1 MIFAIG
7 AREQSRACAPG
18 TSIAS
23 RRSLMRGC
31 EAQPRR
37 CRDVVQQAAPTLQ
50 DLPMKPLT
58 LLLAGTAL
66 SLSLATALASAQTAG
81 EPVATEPPNAPD
93 QAAAFPEQTRAPQ
106 PAEMP
111 EVTPE
116 VVADGLP
123 QLWAMEFLPDGAMLV
138 TAKEGAMHLVSADG
152 KAGPAIEG
160 VPEVDARGQGGLLDV
175 ALAPDFESSNQIFF
189 SFSEPRD
196 DGNGTSVAA
205 ATLVADESGGGTL
218 EDVTVIFRQMPSY
231 DGTKHFGSRLVF
243 GPDDE
248 LYVTVGERSDV
259 EPRVQSQDPGS
270 GLGKVFRIDTSGEP
284 LEDNPFV
291 GEEGAQPEIWSYGHR
306 NMQSAALDGE
316 GRLWT
321 VEHGPRGGD
330 ELNMPEAGLNYGWP
344 EITYGLEY
352 SGAEVG
358 KGITTQEGLEQPVYY
373 WDPVIAPSGMAL
385 YTGDEFPES
394 TGIVVVHLDDG
405 LVAFEERVPLEA
417 RVRDVK
423 VGPDGAVYAVTEDPD
438 AATSQILRLTS
449 GG

>member
-1 MIFAIG
+1 M
-7 AREQSRACAPG
+7 Q
-18 TSIAS
+18 
-23 RRSLMRGC
+23 
-31 EAQPRR
+31 
-37 CRDVVQQAAPTLQ
+37 
-50 DLPMKPLT
+50 PLT

-66 SLSLATALASAQTAG
+66 SVSLATTLASAQTAG
-81 EPVATEPPNAPD
+81 DTSPAEQVDEGTAPAERDESVAAGEPVETAPPNAPD
-93 QAAAFPEQTRAPQ
+93 KAPAFPEQTRAPQ

-111 EVTPE
+111 EVTQE

-123 QLWAMEFLPDGAMLV
+123 QLWAMEFLPDGDMLV
-138 TAKEGAMHLVSADG
+138 TAKEGAMHIVSADG
-152 KAGPAIEG
+152 KVGPAIAG

-175 ALAPDFESSNQIFF
+175 ALAPDFASSNRIFF
-189 SFSEPRD
+189 SFAEPRD

-205 ATLVADESGGGTL
+205 ATLVADESGGGAL

-243 GPDDE
+243 GPNDE

-259 EPRVQSQDPGS
+259 EPRVQSQDLGS
-270 GLGKVFRIDTSGEP
+270 GLGKVFRIDAAGEP
-284 LEDNPFV
+284 LADNPFV

-306 NMQSAALDGE
+306 NVQSAALDGE

-330 ELNMPEAGLNYGWP
+330 ELNMPQAGLNYGWP

-352 SGAEVG
+352 SGDEVG
-358 KGITTQEGLEQPVYY
+358 KGITAQEGLEQPVYY

-385 YTGDEFPES
+385 YTGDEFPEWQGAFLIGGLVS

-405 LVAFEERVPLEA
+405 RVAFEERVPLDA

-423 VGPDGAVYAVTEDPD
+423 VGPDGAVYAVTEDPG